1 MPSSDI
7 VNQNTDARSE
17 GIIEELLLESLYKVL
32 IRVKGNQQWPGKR
45 SDVSGNGKPLPPS
58 ICLKVKEKAWFS
70 EFALPVGKNRP
81 TSLMAFGGVLWSCQS
96 LAWQGGNWGNKNCNL
111 SPPLTTCQ

>member
-7 VNQNTDARSE
+7 VNQSTDARSE

-32 IRVKGNQQWPGKR
+32 IRVKGNQQWPGKC
-45 SDVSGNGKPLPPS
+45 SDVSDNGKLLPPS

-70 EFALPVGKNRP
+70 EFALPVGKSHP
-81 TSLMAFGGVLWSCQS
+81 TSLMTLGGVLWSCQS
-96 LAWQGGNWGNKNCNL
+96 LAWQGGNWGNKNCKL